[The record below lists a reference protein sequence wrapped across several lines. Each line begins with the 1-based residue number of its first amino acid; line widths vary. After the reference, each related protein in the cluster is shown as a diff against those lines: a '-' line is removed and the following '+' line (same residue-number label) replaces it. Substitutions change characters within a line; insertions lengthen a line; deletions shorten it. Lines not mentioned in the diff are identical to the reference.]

1 MGTESAPSGPP
12 ASATT
17 AAADGPLGPAT
28 PDVAVLMPT
37 WLGDIVMATPAL
49 ARLRAA
55 LPHARITALVPPGMD
70 VVLAELS
77 SLDAVAVVRSKGP
90 AGAWRTAAAIRRAS
104 RHAVILLP
112 NSFRSALAARLAGP
126 PVRLGTPRDGRSF
139 LLSHVVHVPC
149 ASGPVPAVRLYDR
162 IVATAIGREPIELDG
177 SESARL
183 RPQLVASAHDHAA
196 MRAALGDRADDPRLV
211 LVPGGNRDD
220 KRWPA
225 ERFAAVARSLR
236 ESHGLLPVV
245 SGSPGER
252 PLCADLARAI
262 GDPMVDLA
270 ATGGSLAAVKG
281 AIAGARLLITN
292 DTGPRHLAAGLGT
305 PCVALFGPTDPRWTT
320 LPAVPESVLAAEPFL
335 PEQLVADRHADLCRI
350 DRIPV
355 SDVRFAAER
364 RLAAAPPSPAEG
376 VPT

>member
-1 MGTESAPSGPP
+1 MSAEP
-12 ASATT
+12 ASALT
-17 AAADGPLGPAT
+17 AAPDAPLCLAT

-49 ARLRAA
+49 ARLRDA

-70 VVLAELS
+70 MVLADLP
-77 SLDAVAVVRSKGP
+77 SLDAVVTVRGKGP
-90 AGAWRTAAAIRRAS
+90 AGPWRSAAAIRRAS

-126 PVRLGTPRDGRSF
+126 PVRIGTPRDGRSL
-139 LLSHVVHVPC
+139 LLSHVVRVPP
-149 ASGPVPAVRLYDR
+149 APGPVPAVRQYDQ
-162 IVATAIGREPIELDG
+162 IVATAIGRPPIELDG
-177 SESARL
+177 PDRVRL
-183 RPQLVASAHDHAA
+183 RPHLVASASDHAA
-196 MRAALGDRADDPRLV
+196 RRAALGDRAEHPRLV

-220 KRWPA
+220 KRWPV

-236 ESHGLLPVV
+236 ASHGLLPIV

-252 PLCADLARAI
+252 PLCATLAAAI
-262 GDPMVDLA
+262 GDPVVDLA
-270 ATGGSLAAVKG
+270 ATGGSLAAVMG
-281 AIAGARLLITN
+281 AIAGAHLVITN

-305 PCVALFGPTDPRWTT
+305 PCIALFGPTDPRWTT

-335 PEQLVADRHADLCRI
+335 PEDLIADRHAALCRI

-355 SDVRFAAER
+355 SDVTFAAER
-364 RLAAAPPSPAEG
+364 RLAASPPSPSPPPAEG